1 MFIKSSQLLAVVVF
15 VILGVAV
22 CAFAKE
28 HTNVIIIYADD
39 LGYGDLGCYGH
50 PKFKTPRLDRLA
62 QEGARLTRFNTSCP
76 YCAPSRVS
84 LQTGRYQARSGLML
98 NPCPGIKD
106 DIGMPQS
113 EITLG
118 EAFKSAGYATA
129 CVGKWHLGHKSQFH
143 PLRNGYD
150 EYLGILYS
158 NDMHPVELWDGEK
171 VVEYPV
177 FQPTLTRRYT
187 ERSIAFIERNK
198 DKPFFLY
205 LPHAMPHKPLAA
217 SEEFYEQS
225 GAGLYGDVVAEL
237 DWGVGQ
243 IIDKLKALKLEKKTL
258 VFFTSDNGPWYGGS
272 TGGLRG
278 MKGRTWE
285 GGLRVP
291 MIAWQPGKIPAA
303 HVSDERAIIM
313 DLFTTALT
321 AAGIKVPD
329 DRIIDGKDIMPLL
342 TSDAKSPHDA
352 LFSFRGPHLHTVQ
365 QGKWKLHVR
374 RPANPRMDRVWKP
387 EEEWID
393 PRRPDGLRIIAQFEQ
408 AHPSQYPGLLTGDLF
423 EKIGLFDLDA
433 DPGEQH
439 NLADKH
445 PDIVR
450 KLKRLIEENFPDK

>member
-1 MFIKSSQLLAVVVF
+1 MINQSSQLLAVA
-15 VILGVAV
+15 LLATLT
-22 CAFAKE
+22 AMPASAKQ

-39 LGYGDLGCYGH
+39 LGYGDLSCYGH
-50 PKFKTPRLDRLA
+50 EKFKTPRLDRLA
-62 QEGARLTRFNTSCP
+62 AEGARLTRFNSSCP

-84 LQTGRYQARSGLML
+84 LQTGRYQVRSGLML
-98 NPCPGIKD
+98 NPCPGTKND
-106 DIGMPQS
+106 EIGMPQS

-118 EAFKSAGYATA
+118 EVFKSAGYAT
-129 CVGKWHLGHKSQFH
+129 CCIGKWHLGHKPQFH

-158 NDMHPVELWDGEK
+158 NDMHPVELWDGDK

-177 FQPTLTRRYT
+177 FQPTITRRYT
-187 ERSIAFIERNK
+187 DRAIDFVERNK
-198 DKPFFLY
+198 SKPFFLY

-217 SEEFYEQS
+217 SEEFYKKS
-225 GAGLYGDVVAEL
+225 GAGLYGDVLAEL
-237 DWGVGQ
+237 DANIGRL
-243 IIDKLKALKLEKKTL
+243 IDKLKELKIEKHTL

-291 MIAWQPGKIPAA
+291 LIAWQPGRIPAG
-303 HVSDERAIIM
+303 HVSDESAIIM
-313 DLFTTALT
+313 DVFTTALT

-352 LFSFRGPHLHTVQ
+352 LFSFRGPNLCTAQ

-374 RPANPRMDRVWKP
+374 RPDNPRMDRVWRP
-387 EEEWID
+387 DEEWID
-393 PRRPDGLRIIAQFEQ
+393 PRRPDGVTLIAQFEQ
-408 AHPSQYPGLLTGDLF
+408 AHPSQFPGLLTGDTV
-423 EKIGLFDLDA
+423 ERIGLFDLES

-439 NLADKH
+439 NIADKH
-445 PDIVR
+445 PEIVR
-450 KLKRLIEENFPDK
+450 KLQQLMKDRFPQE